1 MKNVTLPILSFALFL
16 LLTASQLAVGQSYI
30 PQLYVGFPNP
40 AAANAANTNGAA
52 QSLTSSGNLGHWV
65 SGVYGNINDFNSQWA
80 GVGQAPFPGAN
91 VYGQRIQWKKD
102 LAIFNLRGGNTNTSP
117 RDLAIQWGTN
127 SQNRLKFEF
136 VGDPTTQAVSQEVM
150 TMLSSGRIGI
160 NNNSP
165 SAQLDVRANNGT
177 GLFVQ
182 TNAGNGGLVRG
193 SNLGLYGQSFLGT
206 SSFRY
211 GTLGYAANGTNFNA
225 GIYGFAFG
233 PAAAQNWAGYFPGNV
248 FIGGTLVQTS
258 DEKIK
263 RNVKKEASALE
274 KILSLNPVTYNYNTG
289 VDKTLDLEKA
299 DLLQHGFIAQE
310 LIRVLPELVK
320 DVSNP
325 QIGDEG
331 KLTGEST
338 DYKAVNYIGLISIL
352 VSAVQEQ
359 QAAITKLESAGTVKQ
374 LETIQEQNEKIR
386 ELNRKI
392 DQLSGLESTDNIS
405 IGAKLYQNTPNP
417 FGLVTEI
424 RYDLPD
430 EVQKAV
436 IFVYNLQGSQI
447 QRLELT
453 EKGTGKVTLD
463 AGTLEAGMYI
473 YSMVVD
479 GEEVDTKRMIISK

>member
-1 MKNVTLPILSFALFL
+1 MKNVRLLILSFALIL
-16 LLTASQLAVGQSYI
+16 ILTANQTAVSQSYI

-40 AAANAANTNGAA
+40 AAADAANINGAA
-52 QSLTSSGNLGHWV
+52 QSLTSNGNLGHWV

-102 LAIFNLRGGNTNTSP
+102 LAIFNLRGGNANNSQ

-136 VGDPTTQAVSQEVM
+136 VGNPTTQAVSQEVM
-150 TMLSSGRIGI
+150 TMLSSGRVGI

-165 SAQLDVRANNGT
+165 IAQLDVRANSGNGI
-177 GLFVQ
+177 FVQ
-182 TNAGNGGLVRG
+182 TNNGSGGTMRG
-193 SNLGLYGQSFLGT
+193 SLFGAYGQAFLGT
-206 SSFRY
+206 SNFRY
-211 GTLGYAANGTNFNA
+211 GTLGFASNGANFNA

-233 PAAAQNWAGYFPGNV
+233 PASAQNWAGYFAGNV
-248 FIGGTLVQTS
+248 FVGGTFVQTS

-263 RNVKKEASALE
+263 SNVKKENSALE
-274 KILSLNPVTYNYNTG
+274 KVLALNPVTYNYKTG
-289 VDKTLDLEKA
+289 VDKTLDFESA
-299 DLLQHGFIAQE
+299 EVLQHGFIAQE
-310 LIRVLPELVK
+310 LLKVLPELVK

-325 QIGDEG
+325 QIGDEA
-331 KLTGEST
+331 KLTGENT

-359 QAAITKLESAGTVKQ
+359 QAAISRLESSGTRNQ
-374 LETIQEQNEKIR
+374 IETIEQQNEKIR

-392 DQLSGLESTDNIS
+392 DELSGIGSANDIS

-417 FGLVTEI
+417 FGLATDI
-424 RYDLPD
+424 RYELP
-430 EVQKAV
+430 EQAQKAV
-436 IFVYNLQGSQI
+436 IYIYNLQGRQI
-447 QRLELT
+447 KSLELRD
-453 EKGTGKVTLD
+453 KGNGKVTLD
-463 AGTLEAGMYI
+463 AGALEAGMYI
-473 YSMVVD
+473 YSMVID